1 MCGSTP
7 TVDVPRRAATAA
19 VLLLSCACA
28 TVTPQRQGP
37 SPYRLELPRAG
48 GGRLDFSVFRGRV
61 LLVDFFTTWN
71 QASILSI
78 PGLASLHRRYAAGG
92 LAVVG
97 VALDELGDD
106 VVLPY
111 ATGMEIP
118 YPVALATDR
127 IRNGQSSFGDL
138 SALPSLFVF
147 DSRGRLRKILV
158 GYVPLERIER
168 LVVALLP

>member
-1 MCGSTP
+1 
-7 TVDVPRRAATAA
+7 
-19 VLLLSCACA
+19 
-28 TVTPQRQGP
+28 
-37 SPYRLELPRAG
+37 LPRAG
-48 GGRLDFSVFRGRV
+48 GGRLDFSDFRGRV

-71 QASILSI
+71 QASILAI
-78 PGLASLHRRYAAGG
+78 PGLASLHRRYAARG

-97 VALDELGDD
+97 VALDELGED

-111 ATGMEIP
+111 AVGMEIP
-118 YPVALATDR
+118 YPVVLATDR
-127 IRNGQSSFGDL
+127 IRNGKSPFGDL

-147 DSRGRLRKILV
+147 DSHGRLRKVLV